1 MKANAWR
8 SMADIPRSSKYQR
21 RAFKDAVQRDE
32 AEAEV
37 QTQETTVA
45 VDIEEQ
51 DLTH

>member
-21 RAFKDAVQRDE
+21 RALKDAVQRDE
-32 AEAEV
+32 AKAEA

-45 VDIEEQ
+45 VDIEERI
-51 DLTH
+51 